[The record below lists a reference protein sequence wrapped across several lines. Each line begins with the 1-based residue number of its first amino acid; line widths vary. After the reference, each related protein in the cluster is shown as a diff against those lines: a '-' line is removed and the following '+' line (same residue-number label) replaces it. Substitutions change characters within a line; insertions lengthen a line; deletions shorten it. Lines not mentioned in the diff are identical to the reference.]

1 MAKTPGFIEFV
12 DDRDPTITDVIRD
25 DSKRAASEWF
35 EDRRIDANGV
45 VRTYLFS
52 KENHDGF
59 VQLAQKHDKEFNEWM
74 AGGADKK

>member
-1 MAKTPGFIEFV
+1 MAKTPGFIEYV
-12 DDRDPTITDVIRD
+12 DDRDPTITDVLQEGM
-25 DSKRAASEWF
+25 KRASDWY
-35 EDRRIDANGV
+35 EDSRIDANGV

-59 VQLAQKHDKEFNEWM
+59 VQLAKKHDGEFQEWM

>member
-1 MAKTPGFIEFV
+1 MAKTPGFTEFV

-52 KENHDGF
+52 KDNHDGF
-59 VQLAQKHDKEFNEWM
+59 TALVEKQDKEFNAWM
-74 AGGADKK
+74 SEGVKK